1 MTDKELKR
9 FNDTVKAL
17 KKKFTTSPDEARQF
31 LIKAGIV
38 TKSGRLRK
46 EYR

>member
-9 FNDTVKAL
+9 FSDTVKAL
-17 KKKFTTSPDEARQF
+17 KKKFTSSPDEARQF
-31 LIKAGIV
+31 LIRAGIV
-38 TKSGRLRK
+38 TKAGRLRK